1 MKVHSIIILFLFLQ
15 LLLCDELGGIK
26 VVLNDEFIKSTLA
39 NFEDKIKVFLEGV
52 KLEDQ
57 KPLTNMVF
65 GVKNFTLDKINL
77 SFGEDGLINVKVKN
91 LEPFLIGQISIKII
105 SAIVKKFTIRLT
117 NFSLEG
123 KVRVKSKQ
131 LSNGGYTPD
140 AEFVSDPK
148 LYFNIKFEIGG
159 SLGSIVEK
167 ALNSAVD
174 IIQKIILKVV
184 SMEFNDLLA
193 IIMKSLPTEAKIGLY
208 WMDFTLSSPIQLKNK
223 FLEINS
229 YGLLYSKDYPET
241 SKKDRY
247 TLAKLPSSTNNKF
260 QLLVSEYSI
269 NSAAYTYLT
278 ANKLN
283 NILKYNIITSFVN
296 VMLPD
301 ISKKYG
307 SKNAELSFNPKPE
320 SNVKLTE
327 DYLYLELPGTFYVK
341 IDGVDVFICELY
353 LKLKAQATIEIGP
366 KMSAKIMDITGNIG
380 DILLNDATTASKD
393 KIDSGFIL
401 IRNALKPIMNEY
413 IKQYANLSFPSI
425 MGISFTNVEIHH
437 KDGYLLVN
445 LDISK

>member
-1 MKVHSIIILFLFLQ
+1 MKVHSIIILSLFLQ
-15 LLLCDELGGIK
+15 LSLCDELGGIK
-26 VVLNDEFIKSTLA
+26 VVLNDEFINSALA
-39 NFEDKIKVFLEGV
+39 NFEDKIKVFLKGV

-65 GVKNFTLDKINL
+65 GIKDFTLDKIHL

-91 LEPFLIGQISIKII
+91 LEPFLTGQVSIKIFTT
-105 SAIVKKFTIRLT
+105 IVNKFSIRLR

-131 LSNGGYTPD
+131 LSNGGYAPD
-140 AEFVSDPK
+140 AEFVSNPK
-148 LYFNIKFEIGG
+148 VYFDIKFVIDGA
-159 SLGSIVEK
+159 LGNLVEK
-167 ALNSAVD
+167 VLNSATD
-174 IIQKIILKVV
+174 IIQTIILKVV
-184 SMEFNDLLA
+184 SMKFNDLLA
-193 IIMKSLPTEAKIGLY
+193 IIFKSLPTEAKIGLY
-208 WMDFTLSSPIQLKNK
+208 WMDFALASPIQLKNK

-229 YGLLYSKDYPET
+229 YALLYSKDYPET
-241 SKKDRY
+241 NKKDRY
-247 TLAKLPSSTNNKF
+247 TLAKLPSTTNNKF
-260 QLLVSEYSI
+260 QLLISEYSI

-283 NILKYNIITSFVN
+283 NILKYSISTSFVN
-296 VMLPD
+296 AMLPD

-320 SNVKLTE
+320 SNVRLYE

-341 IDGVDVFICELY
+341 IDGVDVFICEIY
-353 LKLKAQATIEIGP
+353 LKIQAQASVEIGP
-366 KMSAKIMDITGNIG
+366 KLSVKIMDISGNIG
-380 DILLNDATTASKD
+380 DILLNDATTANKE

-413 IKQYANLSFPSI
+413 IKHYVTLSFPTI
-425 MGISFTNVEIHH
+425 MGISFTNVETHH
-437 KDGYLLVN
+437 KNGYLLVN